1 MSEGPDLLT
10 SLPTM
15 VARHMLGYIGDC
27 QSLLR
32 LERTCRKLRDLMRD
46 GETWTES
53 VICRKDVEFERTTS
67 SYRERICILDTLRC
81 VLSAQKSSHNI
92 ILDCFG
98 GADGIR
104 ETISSL
110 LERMAESYHPPN
122 ANPMT
127 DQQYWAEL
135 REKTP
140 AFRGDTIF
148 YLVEVIQG
156 YMTSR
161 LSHINAV
168 NIHFRGGQDDYP
180 NIDMRAIRAFDLA
193 VNCNADCVATR
204 ASISMNM
211 ATANNHCAS
220 LLDQT
225 CYRWPDDNCPGIGL
239 SDEERSKVARE
250 MCYRAGIVKIDSEAL
265 DMVAT
270 EVHFLLAELA
280 AFSFLRRVSHGMTER
295 SRGLNYYAMTVP
307 PYERGPVV
315 TVLPAHVQ
323 DAAIRRG
330 MDPLLGL
337 GIFGKWGEWAP
348 RTTGD
353 DSDSINHEVQ
363 ESLKAYKRPEDWES
377 ESDSS
382 SESSLSTS
390 SFYSSESE
398 SDCSSV
404 LDMDVDLD
412 DVGNNVDGFGSTGSG
427 GEGGGGCI
435 IS

>member
-1 MSEGPDLLT
+1 MS
-10 SLPTM
+10 
-15 VARHMLGYIGDC
+15 
-27 QSLLR
+27 
-32 LERTCRKLRDLMRD
+32 
-46 GETWTES
+46 
-53 VICRKDVEFERTTS
+53 
-67 SYRERICILDTLRC
+67 
-81 VLSAQKSSHNI
+81 
-92 ILDCFG
+92 
-98 GADGIR
+98 
-104 ETISSL
+104 
-110 LERMAESYHPPN
+110 ESYHHLNTTHPVLE
-122 ANPMT
+122 
-127 DQQYWAEL
+127 QHYWAEL

-168 NIHFRGGQDDYP
+168 NIDSRVHLVRDYP

-193 VNCNADCVATR
+193 NADVVR
-204 ASISMNM
+204 ASIGGLPPLMNTFSWNM
-211 ATANNHCAS
+211 PNGDSSCHAS
-220 LLDQT
+220 LLYNS
-225 CYRWPDDNCPGIGL
+225 CYRWPGDNCPGIGL
-239 SDEERSKVARE
+239 GEEKRSKVARKL
-250 MCYRAGIVKIDSEAL
+250 CYRAGIVKIDSEAL

-337 GIFGKWGEWAP
+337 GIFGDEWAP
-348 RTTGD
+348 RTMPQTERKY
-353 DSDSINHEVQ
+353 EVKKQ
-363 ESLKAYKRPEDWES
+363 EAQEALKAYERPEEW
-377 ESDSS
+377 ESDSYCS
-382 SESSLSTS
+382 SESSFSMS
-390 SFYSSESE
+390 SFYSSEPE

-404 LDMDVDLD
+404 REMDSGSDDVDD
-412 DVGNNVDGFGSTGSG
+412 TANGVGEATGI
-427 GEGGGGCI
+427 EGGGG
-435 IS
+435 